1 MAEQLTC
8 QTCGNEQLLCFQK
21 YCRKCASNNPYYDSS
36 NLISYDNNNNQ
47 SRIKR
52 SEPTKYAIRLA
63 RALNSEGIKIQL
75 EPEIWYTS
83 CNFYTPDILVN
94 KDLVIE
100 VDGPYHEE
108 PQIRKNDRIRQ
119 RALESSGYLVYR
131 FKNEEIINSL
141 DYVVDK
147 IKSILNE
154 FDHNSDKKA
163 TPKLIEIDVPEVQ
176 RMSNVPENFIKA
188 CSITLN
194 STLVGKMERW
204 NASYFKEFLSQYNP
218 TPIDNRCAME
228 RILFMLLGLNLRLKD
243 PTSTIDYEHY
253 SMLFNKS
260 IGIMKGFFGEAAEI
274 ELKNAYNITATNFM
288 KNLIFYGKPLIARI
302 RIVWIKDYET
312 IIFHINE
319 FKKHFYRFGI
329 YVEESEV
336 KVECLGELE
345 KIENILKERNEIK
358 QQINQNQIHKS
369 ELRRFSWLERWIEQ
383 DLKHLDWLEDWLHY
397 DKSLLVLT

>member
-1 MAEQLTC
+1 MAKQLTC

-188 CSITLN
+188 YSITLN

-243 PTSTIDYEHY
+243 PTSTIDFEHY

-302 RIVWIKDYET
+302 RIVWIKDYES

-358 QQINQNQIHKS
+358 QQINQNHIHKS

>member
-1 MAEQLTC
+1 LAKQLTC

-188 CSITLN
+188 YSITLN

-243 PTSTIDYEHY
+243 PTSTIDFEHY

-358 QQINQNQIHKS
+358 QQINQNHIHKS

>member
-1 MAEQLTC
+1 MAKQLTC

-188 CSITLN
+188 YSITLN

-243 PTSTIDYEHY
+243 PTSTIDFEHY
-253 SMLFNKS
+253 SMLFDKS
-260 IGIMKGFFGEAAEI
+260 IGIMKGLFADTAEV

-302 RIVWIKDYET
+302 RIVWIKDYES

-369 ELRRFSWLERWIEQ
+369 ELRRFSWLERWIDE

>member
-1 MAEQLTC
+1 LAKQLTC

-21 YCRKCASNNPYYDSS
+21 YCRKCASDNPYYDSS

-188 CSITLN
+188 YSITLN

-243 PTSTIDYEHY
+243 PTSTIDFEHY

-358 QQINQNQIHKS
+358 QQINQNHIHKS

>member
-1 MAEQLTC
+1 LAKQLTC

-188 CSITLN
+188 YSITLN

-243 PTSTIDYEHY
+243 PTSTIDFEHY

-345 KIENILKERNEIK
+345 KIENILRERNEIK
-358 QQINQNQIHKS
+358 QQINQNHIHKS